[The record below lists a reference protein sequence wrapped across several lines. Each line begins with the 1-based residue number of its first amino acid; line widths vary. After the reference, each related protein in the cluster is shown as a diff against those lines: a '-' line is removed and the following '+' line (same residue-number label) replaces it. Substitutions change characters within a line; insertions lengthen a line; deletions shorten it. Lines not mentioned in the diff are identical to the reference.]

1 MLLYADF
8 VVCVF
13 FFFNLKLRFYKIS
26 LVLWH
31 PLQLSPMTFG
41 SPQIVLSMCPQ
52 LATVTALEPSPLIC
66 PPLDCT
72 HESPLFCHYIL
83 AKEGIVHRNRLYF
96 LQWTVNR
103 IICYTFA
110 YILIEEDN
118 PLLALYLGYQCK
130 NMAEITKNKSTCV
143 TSSTVLATGG
153 SDDFKGGRRH
163 LWKQRMTGPDNS
175 YIKLT

>member
-1 MLLYADF
+1 MASSPIVPHDF
-8 VVCVF
+8 WKSPNSTCHVSTTSYSHSTGTLTIDLSSF
-13 FFFNLKLRFYKIS
+13 GLHLWRF
-26 LVLWH
+26 
-31 PLQLSPMTFG
+31 T
-41 SPQIVLSMCPQ
+41 
-52 LATVTALEPSPLIC
+52 
-66 PPLDCT
+66 
-72 HESPLFCHYIL
+72 FCHYIL

-103 IICYTFA
+103 ISCYAFA
-110 YILIEEDN
+110 YLLIEEGN
-118 PLLALYLGYQCK
+118 PWLALYLGYWCQCK